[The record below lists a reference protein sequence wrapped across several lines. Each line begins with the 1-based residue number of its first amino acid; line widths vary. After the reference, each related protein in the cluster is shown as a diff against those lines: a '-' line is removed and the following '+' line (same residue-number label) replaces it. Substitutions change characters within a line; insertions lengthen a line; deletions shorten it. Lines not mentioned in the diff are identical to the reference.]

1 MPAPA
6 DAATASPR
14 RERRAVALLSVAA
27 FASAASGR
35 VCDAMLP
42 QLADRFGTD
51 LAVAS
56 WTVAAYTLA
65 YGLVQPFIGT
75 IGDRIGKYRL
85 VAWCTIA
92 SLVGTLASAA
102 AISLDTLVVAR
113 LVTGLTAGGIIPL
126 AMAWIGDVVPYDRRQ
141 ETLAFF
147 LVGQILGM
155 VSGQFFGGLF
165 TAWLGWRETFLI
177 LALCHAPIGL
187 AVLRGARTA
196 PRAEA
201 AGPAAANDGLIAR
214 LFVVVRRPWARV
226 VLVTVTLEA
235 MATFGPL
242 ALIPTHMHRL
252 GVSPSVSGVS
262 IFGFGLGG
270 LLCILSARPLLRR
283 LREPGM
289 ALVGGGLL
297 AISWGAIAATDLWW
311 TILPAMGA
319 AGFGYYQFHTT
330 LQTHATQMAPEARGT
345 AVSLFSAA
353 FFMGQSLGVFAC
365 ARLIDSAGFTL
376 VFGGFAL
383 CAIVTAAV
391 FTVLVGR
398 HARASR
404 LRPPSGL

>member
-6 DAATASPR
+6 DTTPSLG

-42 QLADRFGTD
+42 PLADRFGTD
-51 LAVAS
+51 LGAAS
-56 WTVAAYTLA
+56 WTVAAYALA

-75 IGDRIGKYRL
+75 FGDRIGKYRL
-85 VAWCTIA
+85 VAWCTLA
-92 SLVGTLASAA
+92 SLIGTLASAA
-102 AISLDTLVVAR
+102 AFSLDVLVVAR

-126 AMAWIGDVVPYDRRQ
+126 SMAWIGDVVPYERRQ

-165 TAWLGWRETFLI
+165 TAWFGWRETFLI
-177 LALCHAPIGL
+177 LALGYVPIGL

-201 AGPAAANDGLIAR
+201 IGSGAASDGPIAR
-214 LFVVVRRPWARV
+214 LGVVARRPWARV
-226 VLVTVTLEA
+226 ILVTVTLEA

-270 LLCILSARPLLRR
+270 LACILMAGPLLRR

-297 AISWGAIAATDLWW
+297 AASWATIALSDHWW

-353 FFMGQSLGVFAC
+353 FFLGQSAGVFAC
-365 ARLIDSAGFTL
+365 ARLIDTAGVAL
-376 VFGGFAL
+376 VFGGFAA
-383 CAIVTAAV
+383 CAIATAAV
-391 FTVLVGR
+391 FTILV
-398 HARASR
+398 ARRA
-404 LRPPSGL
+404 

>member
-6 DAATASPR
+6 DTAATSAG

-42 QLADRFGTD
+42 QFAERFGTD
-51 LAVAS
+51 LAAAA

-65 YGLVQPFIGT
+65 YGIVQPFIGT

-85 VAWCTIA
+85 VAWCTLA
-92 SLVGTLASAA
+92 SLIGTLASAA
-102 AISLDTLVVAR
+102 AFSLDVLVAAR
-113 LVTGLTAGGIIPL
+113 LVTGLTSGGIIPL
-126 AMAWIGDVVPYDRRQ
+126 SMAWIGDVVPYERRQ

-165 TAWLGWRETFLI
+165 TAWFGWRETFLI

-201 AGPAAANDGLIAR
+201 GGTAAARDGLIAR
-214 LFVVVRRPWARV
+214 LVVVARRPWARV
-226 VLVTVTLEA
+226 ILVTVALEA

-242 ALIPTHMHRL
+242 ALIPTHLHRL

-270 LLCILSARPLLRR
+270 LVCILSARPLLRR

-297 AISWGAIAATDLWW
+297 ALSWGAIAATDQWW

-365 ARLIDSAGFTL
+365 ARLIDTAG
-376 VFGGFAL
+376 VAPGFGGFAA
-383 CAIVTAAV
+383 CALVTATV
-391 FTVLVGR
+391 FTALV
-398 HARASR
+398 ARR
-404 LRPPSGL
+404 G